1 MATASSSPLPPGD
14 VLRIRIILV
23 PLYRT
28 CFDKSALISPP
39 GADTRLTTADSIGTL
54 ETGTDSPVSIDSLT
68 IASPER
74 RTTSAGK
81 VCKFSY
87 ARSIKSP
94 GTSEA
99 ESSMVPAVK
108 VVNVGL
114 WCSEK
119 VCLLTFRVAVHA
131 HRAREARHFSHPFDV
146 LGGGAFQERR
156 QFRYSRLCACFR
168 THRSRFE
175 QSRDDGD
182 DRNDGDRKG
191 VICGG
196 RVSFGTLSG
205 RCARH
210 GPTVVVIDAPERDR
224 KDLEDVER
232 VQHLVHQEGADPLGF
247 DFDRVRVKQG
257 LAEGEVR
264 LGREAVTERGDAGPG
279 GVFPVPVAV
288 R

>member
-1 MATASSSPLPPGD
+1 MLVCGVRRKFASSHSESRYTRTGHEKRD
-14 VLRIRIILV
+14 ISRIR
-23 PLYRT
+23 
-28 CFDKSALISPP
+28 S
-39 GADTRLTTADSIGTL
+39 
-54 ETGTDSPVSIDSLT
+54 
-68 IASPER
+68 
-74 RTTSAGK
+74 
-81 VCKFSY
+81 
-87 ARSIKSP
+87 
-94 GTSEA
+94 
-99 ESSMVPAVK
+99 
-108 VVNVGL
+108 
-114 WCSEK
+114 
-119 VCLLTFRVAVHA
+119 TFW
-131 HRAREARHFSHPFDV
+131 
-146 LGGGAFQERR
+146 GGGAFQERR